1 MYSIIDFTDKMANK
15 LNLNEEIWAV
25 SIFSFDRLLIFS
37 QTSSIILHRFWINCM
52 LEENTEKNNLLAT
65 AAVFLAAKIKQ
76 KSLDLK
82 IVHCMFKDLS
92 EVQSNFSNEFE
103 FFNDQLVKFEMDLLI
118 YNNFDFD
125 IVLPFR
131 ILENCQ
137 KIIRHK

>member
-1 MYSIIDFTDKMANK
+1 
-15 LNLNEEIWAV
+15 
-25 SIFSFDRLLIFS
+25 
-37 QTSSIILHRFWINCM
+37 M